1 MVAVTRLPMRNITF
15 HELRR
20 DIGSRRYIEIRK
32 KIDITKTKQPIAN
45 SVGPAVENGSFR
57 NENRSQEWRVI
68 LSLDR
73 LRTATPTMLETIT
86 MVAHDENKSRRE
98 IKMNTDAI
106 TALTEIANVSVAPEP
121 SSIKQYPRN
130 DITRIALIVSI

>member
-1 MVAVTRLPMRNITF
+1 MRNITF

-20 DIGSRRYIEIRK
+20 DIGSRRYIETRK